1 VTPIHDALLATVQE
15 HPSRMVNVA
24 LPFVSSCGTD
34 TFAGER
40 LAVHAIAP
48 APPSAVGWMVVAA
61 VGADTGVG

>member
-1 VTPIHDALLATVQE
+1 VTLIHDALLVTVQV
-15 HPSRMVNVA
+15 HPLGMVNVA
-24 LPFVSSCGTD
+24 LPFVSSCDTD

-48 APPSAVGWMVVAA
+48 VPPSAVGWMVVAA